1 MWLQWPGGSV
11 VLDAHLRKEIAQ
23 RIRTA
28 APDVEDVLLF
38 GSHAR
43 GDAQPDSDVDLVLLV
58 AEGADRKS
66 VLLRARR
73 SLLGLGIG
81 FDLVLLTRAQWAL
94 TPTSG
99 WLGAQMAREAVR
111 VDVAA

>member
-1 MWLQWPGGSV
+1 MF
-11 VLDAHLRKEIAQ
+11 LDATLRNDIAQ

-28 APDVEDVLLF
+28 APEVLDVLLS

-58 AEGADRKS
+58 ADDADRKS

-73 SLLGLGIG
+73 SLLGLGLG
-81 FDLVLLTRAQWAL
+81 FDLMLLTRAQWAL
-94 TPTSG
+94 TATGG

>member
-1 MWLQWPGGSV
+1 MLLEPK
-11 VLDAHLRKEIAQ
+11 LRQEIAK
-23 RIRTA
+23 RIRATA
-28 APDVEDVLLF
+28 PEVEDVLLF
-38 GSHAR
+38 GSYAR

-58 AEGADRKS
+58 ADDADRKS

-73 SLLGLGIG
+73 SLLGLGVG
-81 FDLVLLTRAQWAL
+81 YDLMLLTPAQWAL
-94 TPTSG
+94 TATGG

>member
-1 MWLQWPGGSV
+1 M

-43 GDAQPDSDVDLVLLV
+43 GDAQPDSDVDLVV
-58 AEGADRKS
+58 VVPESTHRRRCG
-66 VLLRARR
+66 RA
-73 SLLGLGIG
+73 LQLALDGLGIG
-81 FDLVLLTRAQWAL
+81 FDLVVLSSRELDAL
-94 TPTSG
+94 RDSPAS
-99 WLGAQMAREAVR
+99 MARTALRESR
-111 VDVAA
+111 GLLDAA

>member
-1 MWLQWPGGSV
+1 MF
-11 VLDAHLRKEIAQ
+11 LDTEVRNEIAR

-28 APDVEDVLLF
+28 APEVQEILLF

-43 GDAQPDSDVDLVLLV
+43 GDAQHDSDVDLVLLV
-58 AEGADRKS
+58 ADDADRKS

-73 SLLGLGIG
+73 SLMGLGLG
-81 FDLVLLTRAQWAL
+81 FDLMLLTRAQWAL
-94 TPTSG
+94 TPTG
-99 WLGAQMAREAVR
+99 GFLGAQMAREAVR